1 MILLVSSGMTVRG
14 AWEKMVQDYC
24 RWRHSTGK
32 RRWGYEEMENGL
44 WEMNYGVPE
53 LTVYENFGSRCG
65 TRGYI
70 RFAALL
76 IQQVRRGARGMNE
89 ILAREVGEAEVARRE
104 NGRKAT
110 EESAS
115 RLLFPMLLLMMVVFA
130 VL

>member
-1 MILLVSSGMTVRG
+1 
-14 AWEKMVQDYC
+14 
-24 RWRHSTGK
+24 
-32 RRWGYEEMENGL
+32 MENGL

-130 VL
+130 VLMIPAFLSMHF